1 MKDVI
6 LTMKCPFCGR
16 EHEVD
21 VNEQDFVNY
30 LAGDFAQEAFPYLS
44 ATQREQIISHICP
57 KCQEEVFVEF

>member
-6 LTMKCPFCGR
+6 LTMICPFCGK

-30 LAGDFAQEAFPYLS
+30 LAGDLAQEAFPYLN
-44 ATQREQIISHICP
+44 ATQREQMLSHICP